1 MVYLAASGTPYT
13 LTLQQVAHPSYS
25 SSTPFILTLE
35 QVAHPIEYTLTQEQ
49 VAHPAHP
56 THSPCNKQY
65 TLHTH
70 LATSSTPCTP
80 YSLTLQQVAHPIHSL
95 QDPIRSPPSVKHR
108 PRFMHT
114 PSEFLE
120 KLNVLLF
127 YVTLNHDKQ
136 IKNLF

>member
-1 MVYLAASGTPYT
+1 MNTHLAASSTPYILTHLGASSTPYKCT
-13 LTLQQVAHPSYS
+13 LTLQQVAHPTYS
-25 SSTPFILTLE
+25 LTW
-35 QVAHPIEYTLTQEQ
+35 
-49 VAHPAHP
+49 
-56 THSPCNKQY
+56 K
-65 TLHTH
+65 
-70 LATSSTPCTP
+70 SSTPCTP

-136 IKNLF
+136 TDKESSILTNLQIILILI